1 MFHFSEFSLLG
12 LLLIAIGT
20 GGIKPCVAAF
30 GGDQFKLPEQARQLQ
45 TFFSVFYFSINAG
58 SLISTFITPIFR
70 QDIQCFGDDT
80 CYALAFGV
88 PALLMLVATVIL
100 VVGDK
105 TVGYTHKAP
114 QGSILTQVFGAIGFA
129 MKKKISSSEKPD
141 HWLDLAK
148 TKYTPQ
154 LVEDVK
160 IALRVLVIFI
170 PLPVFWALFDQ
181 QGSRWTFQATR
192 MNGQIGSYIIK
203 PDQMQLFNPAFILIL
218 IPLFDQIVYPLFAK
232 INFLNK
238 PLQRMVTG
246 GVLTGCAYF
255 ISGFLELQLAV
266 GILFTLAILK
276 RSVTIYFGFFL
287 QQTYGKIPAIGE
299 SHAHVMNLLPCDL
312 SLRISNANASFDH
325 HFDISQKMNSIVYD
339 LENGSYDLEVRT
351 GPECKVT
358 KKMMKLSFEA
368 KSEIVSGFL
377 VRSLNGDLNVMSIR
391 EAEEPKKRDDAAPKF
406 KYVLHS
412 V

>member
-1 MFHFSEFSLLG
+1 MKS
-12 LLLIAIGT
+12 
-20 GGIKPCVAAF
+20 V
-30 GGDQFKLPEQARQLQ
+30 LPTVKIVLS
-45 TFFSVFYFSINAG
+45 T
-58 SLISTFITPIFR
+58 SLIFPTF
-70 QDIQCFGDDT
+70 
-80 CYALAFGV
+80 L
-88 PALLMLVATVIL
+88 
-100 VVGDK
+100 
-105 TVGYTHKAP
+105 
-114 QGSILTQVFGAIGFA
+114 IGFA
-129 MKKKISSSEKPD
+129 LKKKISSSEKPD

-266 GILFTLAILK
+266 SILFTLAILK
-276 RSVTIYFGFFL
+276 RSVNIYFGFFS

-351 GPECKVT
+351 GQECKVT

-406 KYVLHS
+406 KYSENYINRNFSENPNATSPTYIFSELS
-412 V
+412 STQMMINLKS